1 MISLPANPVFID
13 WITAQQL
20 HPDGGLRS
28 INNGRVF
35 SVDEDGLVEWEVERP
50 FQFEGSHES
59 RVQIQSDGWT
69 VKLSGNVGRFH
80 RRDNVFGFSLDE
92 VMAKANRILAGLELP
107 PFTKGEAFLE
117 YGSPFSKFTGAF
129 FTRLDLTANYS
140 VGSAANVAPF
150 MQHLAAQSVSRMRT
164 GAFPDGYTVDYGRG
178 SKYWYAKAYAKH
190 HQLTSRQQKKRPPIP
205 EVLSFVDRV
214 GMVRFEVT
222 LKSRF
227 LAQNGLRYWG
237 GIDMQKLNRVFNE
250 KAEVI
255 RREKAAYE
263 SLDQM
268 FEQLPAELLGTA
280 LAWKM
285 GKDLPRNMKRA
296 TYYRH
301 RRKLIKEYG
310 IDISQPCKVIELATR
325 IKVREIEVMPLISPD
340 WYWERTGTGI

>member
-1 MISLPANPVFID
+1 MIVRPMSPVFVD
-13 WITAQQL
+13 WITVQQL
-20 HPDGGLRS
+20 HPDGGLKPV
-28 INNGRVF
+28 NDGRVF
-35 SVDEDGLVEWEVERP
+35 AVDEDGLVEWEVDRA
-50 FQFEGSHES
+50 FDFDGSHDS

-80 RRDNVFGFSLDE
+80 RRDNIFGFALDE
-92 VMAKANRILAGLELP
+92 VMGKANRILDQFALP
-107 PFTKGEAFLE
+107 HFTKGSSFLE

-140 VGSAANVAPF
+140 VGCAENVAPF

-164 GAFPDGYTVDYGRG
+164 GAFPDSYTVDYGRG
-178 SKYWYAKAYAKH
+178 SKYWYAKAYAKY
-190 HQLTSRQQKKRPPIP
+190 HQLISRQQRKRLPLP
-205 EVLSFVDRV
+205 EILEFVERV
-214 GMVRFEVT
+214 GMVRFEAT

-227 LAQNGLRYWG
+227 LMQNGLRYWG
-237 GIDMQKLNRVFNE
+237 AIDMSKLIQVFNE
-250 KAEVI
+250 KSEVV

-285 GKDLPRNMKRA
+285 GKDLPRMMKRA

-301 RRKLIKEYG
+301 RRRLLDDFG
-310 IDISQPCKVIELATR
+310 IDVSQPCRVVELATR
-325 IKVREIEVMPLISPD
+325 VKVREITVMPMIAPD
-340 WYWERTGTGI
+340 WYWDRTGTGI

>member
-1 MISLPANPVFID
+1 MIPLPSTPVFID
-13 WITAQQL
+13 WITVQQL
-20 HPDGGLRS
+20 HPDGGLKT

-80 RRDNVFGFSLDE
+80 RRDNVFGFTLDE
-92 VMAKANRILAGLELP
+92 VMAKANRILAGFDLP

-117 YGSPFSKFTGAF
+117 YSSPFSKFTGAF

-190 HQLTSRQQKKRPPIP
+190 HQLTGRQQKKRPPLP
-205 EVLSFVDRV
+205 EVLNFVDRV

-227 LAQNGLRYWG
+227 LSQNGLRYWG
-237 GIDMQKLNRVFNE
+237 GIDMQTLNRVFTE

-268 FEQLPAELLGTA
+268 FEELPAELLGTA

-285 GKDLPRNMKRA
+285 GKDLPRMMKRA

-301 RRKLIKEYG
+301 RKRLLNAHG
-310 IDISQPCKVIELATR
+310 IDISQPCKVVELATR
-325 IKVREIEVMPLISPD
+325 VKVREIEVMPMVAPD

>member
-1 MISLPANPVFID
+1 MIARPFSPVFID
-13 WITAQQL
+13 WTTVQQL
-20 HPDGGLRS
+20 HPEGG
-28 INNGRVF
+28 IKPVNNGKVF
-35 SVDEDGLVEWEVERP
+35 SVDEDGLIEWEVERP
-50 FQFEGSHES
+50 FSFEGSHES

-80 RRDNVFGFSLDE
+80 RRDNIFGFTLDE
-92 VMAKANRILAGLELP
+92 VMGKANRILASFDLP
-107 PFTKGEAFLE
+107 PFTKGKPFLE

-129 FTRLDLTANYS
+129 FTRLDLTENFS

-164 GAFPDGYTVDYGRG
+164 GSFPDGYTVDYGRG

-190 HQLTSRQQKKRPPIP
+190 HQLTARQQKKHPPVP
-205 EVLSFVDRV
+205 DVLAFVEHV

-227 LAQNGLRYWG
+227 LSQNGLRYWG
-237 GIDMQKLNRVFNE
+237 AIDMQKLNRIFYE

-268 FEQLPAELLGTA
+268 FEDLPAELLGTA

-285 GKDLPRNMKRA
+285 GKDLSCKMKRA

-301 RRKLIKEYG
+301 RRKLLIEHG
-310 IDISQPCKVIELATR
+310 IDISQPCKVVELATR
-325 IKVREIEVMPLISPD
+325 IKVREIEVMPMVAPD
-340 WYWERTGTGI
+340 WYWDRTGTGI

>member
-1 MISLPANPVFID
+1 MIARSISPVFID
-13 WITAQQL
+13 WATIHQV
-20 HPDGGLRS
+20 HPQGGIKPVNR
-28 INNGRVF
+28 GRVL
-35 SVDEDGLVEWEVERP
+35 SIDEDGLIEWEVERP
-50 FQFEGSHES
+50 FEFEGSHDS
-59 RVQIQSDGWT
+59 RIQIQSDGYT

-80 RRDNVFGFSLDE
+80 RRDNIFGFTLDE
-92 VMAKANRILAGLELP
+92 VMGKASRILATLDLP
-107 PFTKGEAFLE
+107 PFEKGESFLE
-117 YGSPFSKFTGAF
+117 PGSPFSKFTGAF
-129 FTRLDLTANYS
+129 FTRLDLTGNYS
-140 VGSAANVAPF
+140 VGCAANVAPF

-178 SKYWYAKAYAKH
+178 SKYWYAKAYAKY
-190 HQLTSRQQKKRPPIP
+190 HQLTARQQKKRPPLPDI
-205 EVLSFVDRV
+205 LAFVDRV

-237 GIDMQKLNRVFNE
+237 AIDMQKLNQIFYD

-285 GKDLPRNMKRA
+285 GKDLPRMMKRA

-301 RRKLIKEYG
+301 RRRLLDEFG
-310 IDISQPCKVIELATR
+310 IEISQPCRVVELATR
-325 IKVREIEVMPLISPD
+325 VTVREITVMPMVAPD